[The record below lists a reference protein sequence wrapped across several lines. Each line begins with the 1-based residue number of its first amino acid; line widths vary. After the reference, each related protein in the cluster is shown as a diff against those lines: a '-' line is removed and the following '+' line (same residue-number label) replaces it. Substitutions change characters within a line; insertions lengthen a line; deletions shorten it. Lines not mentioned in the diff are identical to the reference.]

1 MRISRRRAP
10 TPFLLEPRY
19 WQDRVARMETVSRSF
34 LLIPRPDISSP
45 LVDVVDWRL
54 RAHDGELL
62 TGIRGQSPFHPCP
75 KGASIRQAG
84 PDEDLE
90 LSIDAISQGCVDF
103 VYRVPPD
110 RRLEDRV
117 LDALRV
123 WQAALNGGVDP
134 SNVSFEPS
142 LPSEAPDEFMIAEKL
157 LERGICARLCE

>member
-1 MRISRRRAP
+1 M
-10 TPFLLEPRY
+10 
-19 WQDRVARMETVSRSF
+19 
-34 LLIPRPDISSP
+34 PRPELSSP

-54 RAHDGELL
+54 KAHDGERL
-62 TGIRGQSPFHPCP
+62 TGLRGQSPFHPCP
-75 KGASIRQAG
+75 KGAWIRQAA

-103 VYRVPPD
+103 IYRVPPG

-134 SNVSFEPS
+134 DTVRFV
-142 LPSEAPDEFMIAEKL
+142 PSERLGAPDEFMIAEKL
-157 LERGICARLCE
+157 LERGFCARLCE

>member
-1 MRISRRRAP
+1 
-10 TPFLLEPRY
+10 
-19 WQDRVARMETVSRSF
+19 METVSRSF
-34 LLIPRPDISSP
+34 LLMPRPDISSP

-75 KGASIRQAG
+75 KGACIRQA
-84 PDEDLE
+84 DQDLE
-90 LSIDAISQGCVDF
+90 LSIDAVSQGWVDF
-103 VYRVPPD
+103 VYRVPPG

-123 WQAALNGGVDP
+123 WQAALNGGVEP
-134 SNVSFEPS
+134 GSVSFEPS
-142 LPSEAPDEFMIAEKL
+142 VRNGAPDEFMIAEKL